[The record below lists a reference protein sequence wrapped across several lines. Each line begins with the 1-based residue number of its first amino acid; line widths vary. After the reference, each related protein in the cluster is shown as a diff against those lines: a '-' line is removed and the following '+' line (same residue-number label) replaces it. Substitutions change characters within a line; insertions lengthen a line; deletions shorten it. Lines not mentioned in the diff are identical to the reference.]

1 MSSEGFDV
9 NALNMARTA
18 YNPVTTPLRTPR
30 TTEYEAFARV
40 TRQLRKAR
48 DGKDNNLSLL
58 ASALH
63 ENRTMWNFF
72 AASVADAA
80 NELPSQ
86 LRAQIFYLAEFTTVH
101 SRRAL
106 KGQADI
112 DALIDINTA
121 MMKGLRQEET
131 PT

>member
-1 MSSEGFDV
+1 M

-30 TTEYEAFARV
+30 STEYEAFARV
-40 TRQLRKAR
+40 TRKLRMAR
-48 DGKDNNLSLL
+48 DGNDTTLPML
-58 ASALH
+58 AGALH
-63 ENRTMWNFF
+63 ENRRMWNFF

-80 NELPSQ
+80 NELPNH
-86 LRAQIFYLAEFTTVH
+86 LRAQIFYLAEYTTEH
-101 SRRAL
+101 SRRVL

-121 MMKGLRQEET
+121 MMRGLRQDEGT
-131 PT
+131 T